1 MNLNQNKNINSNNN
15 SNKLKMFS
23 IGSFLPQVKNATSN
37 KAPEQEQKQVVLAAP
52 VPEKSSSRDYTMIL
66 RNGANDQRDIQS
78 SLDDVIPLRQR
89 QRNISLAMPSEEEVR
104 ATTERTR
111 KALDK
116 VLQEK
121 LGKGA
126 INSKDQKKA
135 SYVRYTSSNILD
147 DKPSSSRII
156 KIVDV
161 QEDPMAPKKFKQK
174 KQMARPS
181 SPPAPVL
188 HAPTRKATAEEQKQ
202 WYIPPAISNWKN
214 PNGFTISLDKRLAV
228 DGRDPNRDNTEGD
241 VNKNFIDLANALDE
255 ADKKAREDIKI
266 RNALR
271 KKLAEKEN
279 REKEEKLRLL
289 AQRAREEKMGG
300 SSSLEYE
307 NDDARKRAMIREERR
322 KKAEKELRM
331 SRMGNEQRMKTM
343 LKSLGDRDV
352 SERTQLGLAKATN
365 SAENQFD
372 SRLFSKSTQVTN
384 SEDQVYDNP
393 LFVQQAVNSI
403 YKVSESN
410 LDNDPDAQL
419 EDMQNEKRFDTLSTS
434 KPSGPVEFHKDDSN
448 FQSSK
453 VDESEYGLQVK
464 RQKR

>member
-1 MNLNQNKNINSNNN
+1 
-15 SNKLKMFS
+15 MFS
-23 IGSFLPQVKNATSN
+23 IGSILPQVKNAKSQPRN
-37 KAPEQEQKQVVLAAP
+37 EEQTQVVLAP
-52 VPEKSSSRDYTMIL
+52 QPERPKTTTDYTMVL
-66 RNGANDQRDIQS
+66 RNGANQDRQIQS
-78 SLDDVIPLRQR
+78 SLEDVIPLRQR
-89 QRNISLAMPSEEEVR
+89 EKNISLAKPSEEEVR

-116 VLQEK
+116 ILQQK
-121 LGKGA
+121 LGKA
-126 INSKDQKKA
+126 TANTNTSKNP
-135 SYVRYTSSNILD
+135 SYVKYTSSNILD
-147 DKPSSSRII
+147 DKPTSSRII
-156 KIVDV
+156 KIMDV
-161 QEDPMAPKKFKQK
+161 QEDPMAPIKFKQK
-174 KQMARPS
+174 KQMARPP

-214 PNGFTISLDKRLAV
+214 PNGFTIALDKRLAV
-228 DGRDPNRDNTEGD
+228 DGRDPNRDSTEGQ
-241 VNKNFIDLANALDE
+241 VNENFVNLATALDE

-266 RNALR
+266 RNAMK

-289 AQRAREEKMGG
+289 AQKAREERSGYQRGG
-300 SSSLEYE
+300 AVEYE
-307 NDDARKRAMIREERR
+307 NDDARKRAQIREERR

-343 LKSLGDRDV
+343 VNSLGNRDV
-352 SERTQLGLAKATN
+352 SERTQLGLAKPTN

-410 LDNDPDAQL
+410 MDNDPDAQL
-419 EDMQNEKRFDTLSTS
+419 ENLQNEKRFDELSSS
-434 KPSGPVEFHKDDSN
+434 KSGPVEFQKDNSGLE
-448 FQSSK
+448 SSK

>member
-1 MNLNQNKNINSNNN
+1 M
-15 SNKLKMFS
+15 
-23 IGSFLPQVKNATSN
+23 KNASRN
-37 KAPEQEQKQVVLAAP
+37 QAKSEEQTQVVLAP
-52 VPEKSSSRDYTMIL
+52 QPERPKNTKDYTVIL
-66 RNGANDQRDIQS
+66 RNGSNQDRHIQS
-78 SLDDVIPLRQR
+78 SLEDVIPLRQR
-89 QRNISLAMPSEEEVR
+89 EKNISLAKPSEEEVQ

-111 KALDK
+111 KALDII
-116 VLQEK
+116 LQQK
-121 LGKGA
+121 LGKA
-126 INSKDQKKA
+126 TANVNTSKNPSFVK
-135 SYVRYTSSNILD
+135 YTSSNILD
-147 DKPSSSRII
+147 DKPTSSRII
-156 KIVDV
+156 KIMDV
-161 QEDPMAPKKFKQK
+161 QEDPMAPVKFKQK
-174 KQMARPS
+174 KQMARPP

-214 PNGFTISLDKRLAV
+214 PNGFTIALDKRLAV
-228 DGRDPNRDNTEGD
+228 DGRDPNRDNTEGE
-241 VNKNFIDLANALDE
+241 VNENFVNLATALDE

-266 RNALR
+266 RNAMR

-289 AQRAREEKMGG
+289 AQKAREERTGYQRG
-300 SSSLEYE
+300 EAVEYE
-307 NDDARKRAMIREERR
+307 NDDARKRAQIREERR

-343 LKSLGDRDV
+343 VSSLGDRDV
-352 SERTQLGLAKATN
+352 SERTQLGLAKPTN

-410 LDNDPDAQL
+410 MDNDPDAQL
-419 EDMQNEKRFDTLSTS
+419 ENLQNEKRFDELSSS
-434 KPSGPVEFHKDDSN
+434 KSGPVEFQKDNSTLE
-448 FQSSK
+448 SSK

>member
-1 MNLNQNKNINSNNN
+1 
-15 SNKLKMFS
+15 MFS
-23 IGSFLPQVKNATSN
+23 IGEYIPGVKNVS
-37 KAPEQEQKQVVLAAP
+37 KAKQPEDGQQQVVLAP
-52 VPEKSSSRDYTMIL
+52 QPRRQNTKDYTMIL
-66 RNGANDQRDIQS
+66 RNGSNDTRDIQS

-89 QRNISLAMPSEEEVR
+89 QKIISLPKPSEQEVR
-104 ATTERTR
+104 DTTERTR

-116 VLQEK
+116 ILQQK
-121 LGKGA
+121 LGKA
-126 INSKDQKKA
+126 TTNSKDPKKPT
-135 SYVRYTSSNILD
+135 YVRYTSSNILD
-147 DKPSSSRII
+147 EKPTSSRII
-156 KIVDV
+156 KIMDV
-161 QEDPMAPKKFKQK
+161 EEDPMAPKKFKQK
-174 KQMARPS
+174 KQMARPP

-214 PNGFTISLDKRLAV
+214 PNGFTIALDKRLAV
-228 DGRDPNRDNTEGD
+228 DGRDPNRDNTDGE
-241 VNKNFIDLANALDE
+241 VNKKFVNLAEALDE

-266 RNALR
+266 RNAMK

-279 REKEEKLRLL
+279 REKEEKLRVL
-289 AQRAREEKMGG
+289 AQRAREDRMGG
-300 SSSLEYE
+300 VSIEYE

-322 KKAEKELRM
+322 KKAERELRM

-343 LKSLGDRDV
+343 VKSLGDRDV
-352 SERTQLGLAKATN
+352 SERTQLGLAKPTN

-393 LFVQQAVNSI
+393 LFVQNAVNSI
-403 YKVSESN
+403 YKASESN

-419 EDMQNEKRFDTLSTS
+419 ESMQTEKRFDALSSS
-434 KPSGPVEFHKDDSN
+434 KESGPVEFHKDDSN
-448 FQSSK
+448 LDSSK
-453 VDESEYGLQVK
+453 NDDTDYGLQIK